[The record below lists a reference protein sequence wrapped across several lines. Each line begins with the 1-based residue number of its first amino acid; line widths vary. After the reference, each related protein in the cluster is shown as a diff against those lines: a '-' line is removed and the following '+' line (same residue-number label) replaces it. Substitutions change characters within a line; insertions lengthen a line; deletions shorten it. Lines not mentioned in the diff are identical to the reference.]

1 MMDILQ
7 VKGNVKFP
15 IYLDPGTWI
24 FDDRKF
30 DLDTWHPEINQVNDQ
45 EQESYL
51 KQVSSQW
58 DKEIIEGASPPPR
71 ESVKKTKKQELT
83 ETSFGIALKPFFLNA
98 EPESSSNTV
107 IIHTEETDFVYPLE
121 EALQLVAG
129 FSIKGR
135 PINADQGGPIHI
147 YLGDGSNRQAPI
159 TNVTGF
165 TIQ

>member
-1 MMDILQ
+1 MKDILQ

-30 DLDTWHPEINQVNDQ
+30 NLDTWHPESNLDGNK
-45 EQESYL
+45 EQETYL

-71 ESVKKTKKQELT
+71 EPAKKTKKQELT
-83 ETSFGIALKPFFLNA
+83 ETSYGILLKPFFLNT
-98 EPESSSNTV
+98 EPDSSSQNV
-107 IIHTEETDFVYPLE
+107 LIHTEERDIVLPFE

-129 FSIKGR
+129 FSIKGK

-147 YLGDGSNRQAPI
+147 YLGDGSNRHDPI
-159 TNVTGF
+159 KNILGF

>member
-1 MMDILQ
+1 MNEILQ

-30 DLDTWHPEINQVNDQ
+30 DLDTWHPENNQTGNQ

-71 ESVKKTKKQELT
+71 KPAKKTKKQELT
-83 ETSFGIALKPFFLNA
+83 ETSYGILLKPFFLNT
-98 EPESSSNTV
+98 EPDSNSETV
-107 IIHTEETDFVYPLE
+107 LIHTEEQDFAYPLE

-129 FSIKGR
+129 FSIKGK
-135 PINADQGGPIHI
+135 PINADLGGPIHI
-147 YLGDGSNRQAPI
+147 YHGDGSNRHAPI
-159 TNVTGF
+159 KNVTGF
-165 TIQ
+165 TIR

>member
-1 MMDILQ
+1 MKDILQ
-7 VKGNVKFP
+7 IKGNVKFP

-30 DLDTWHPEINQVNDQ
+30 DLDAWHPENNQEDNP
-45 EQESYL
+45 EQETYL

-58 DKEIIEGASPPPR
+58 DKEIIEGASPPP
-71 ESVKKTKKQELT
+71 SKPVIKTKKQQLT
-83 ETSFGIALKPFFLNA
+83 ENSFGIVLKPFFLNT
-98 EPESSSNTV
+98 EPESTSAAV
-107 IIHTEETDFVYPLE
+107 IVHTENANFTFSFE

-135 PINADQGGPIHI
+135 PIKADEGGPIHI
-147 YLGDGSNRQAPI
+147 YHGDGSNRQAPI
-159 TNVTGF
+159 KNVTGF

>member
-1 MMDILQ
+1 MKDILQ

-15 IYLDPGTWI
+15 IYIDPGTWI

-30 DLDTWHPEINQVNDQ
+30 DLDGWHPELNQDDQ
-45 EQESYL
+45 NEQETYL

-71 ESVKKTKKQELT
+71 EPVKKIKKQELM
-83 ETSFGIALKPFFLNA
+83 ESSFGIVLKPFFLNA
-98 EPESSSNTV
+98 EPESNSTTI
-107 IIHTEETDFVYPLE
+107 IIHTEESDFDFPFE
-121 EALQLVAG
+121 EAFQLVAG

-135 PINADQGGPIHI
+135 PIKADEGGPIHI
-147 YLGDGSNRQAPI
+147 YLGDGSNRQTPI
-159 TNVTGF
+159 KNVTGF